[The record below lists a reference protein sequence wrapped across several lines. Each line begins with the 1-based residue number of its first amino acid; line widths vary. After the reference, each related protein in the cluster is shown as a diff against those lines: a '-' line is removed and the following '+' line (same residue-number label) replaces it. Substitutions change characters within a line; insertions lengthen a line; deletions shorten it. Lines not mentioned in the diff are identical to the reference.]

1 MRFPPNNLGSKVV
14 IQKIRSKRHYSELK
28 KNLRQNLIQK
38 RKLFHLRST
47 ESANDLAR
55 NLIKFFNSNKF
66 QIINK
71 NIAIYWPI
79 GSEIDS
85 KPTIAALIDFGAI
98 ISLASTE
105 NDDIKYRMW
114 SPETKICINK
124 LGISINTE
132 EVKNPDIIICPLIG
146 FDKNLNRLGRGGGYY
161 DKSLYKYKNI
171 IKIGLG
177 YSIQEI
183 KMVPIEEHDIY
194 MDAII
199 TEKAIFDK
207 KIGSY

>member
-28 KNLRQNLIQK
+28 KNIRQNLIQK
-38 RKLFHLRST
+38 RKLFHLRSA

-55 NLIKFFNSNKF
+55 NLIKFLNSNKF

-79 GSEIDS
+79 GSEIDT
-85 KPTIAALIDFGAI
+85 KPAIAALIDFGAKV
-98 ISLASTE
+98 SLASTE
-105 NDDIKYRMW
+105 NGDIKYRMW
-114 SPETKICINK
+114 LPETKICINK

-132 EVKNPDIIICPLIG
+132 EVKNPNIIICPLIG

-161 DKSLYKYKNI
+161 DKSLYKYKKI
-171 IKIGLG
+171 IKIGLA

-183 KMVPIEEHDIY
+183 KMVPIEGHDIH
-194 MDAII
+194 MNAII